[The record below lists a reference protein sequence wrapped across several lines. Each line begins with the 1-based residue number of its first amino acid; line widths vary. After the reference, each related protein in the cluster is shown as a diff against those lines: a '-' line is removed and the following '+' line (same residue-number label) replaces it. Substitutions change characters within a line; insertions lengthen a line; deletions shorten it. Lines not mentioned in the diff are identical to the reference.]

1 MYLPILIL
9 TFFLVFVTILLI
21 HQSMQSASEKHS
33 NTDVPSTS
41 SSNIISTS
49 SLEAESLSNTLAE
62 ISNAKLTVNNDLV
75 TCKQTL
81 TGLVN
86 DVTDAHSE
94 FSNNMSSASPLSDNS
109 QVEEKLNMIS
119 LQLGEV
125 IDKLS
130 HVDLN
135 WSQLDSKVDQLQSQ
149 FDGFIDSNKKAMS
162 ELSSTATEAK
172 TTADTAGNQVK
183 DINLALNDLSQYG
196 RESTLLFHGFSNLP
210 KDGEFDEV
218 VFSNFM
224 AEVINNMFC
233 HTTDIRVPHSA
244 VNIAHP
250 LNLKRSSNSTVVI
263 VKFNQKSL
271 KRKIWRLREQRTDH
285 SITITQHLTAT
296 NLELMKSAKKSL
308 GSRNVWCEKGRLFAS
323 VNGKTKPIK
332 QKTDIPK
339 PHTRTTSTSHS
350 RYFHHAATNR
360 QFGQYQNNTVNNA
373 NSLQQN
379 RNFHSKQMYNPY
391 SHTLNSF
398 ATPYSN

>member
-1 MYLPILIL
+1 MPSP
-9 TFFLVFVTILLI
+9 TF
-21 HQSMQSASEKHS
+21 
-33 NTDVPSTS
+33 
-41 SSNIISTS
+41 
-49 SLEAESLSNTLAE
+49 
-62 ISNAKLTVNNDLV
+62 
-75 TCKQTL
+75 
-81 TGLVN
+81 
-86 DVTDAHSE
+86 
-94 FSNNMSSASPLSDNS
+94 PLSDNS

-119 LQLGEV
+119 LQLGKV

-183 DINLALNDLSQYG
+183 DINLALNDLSQHG

-339 PHTRTTSTSHS
+339 PHTH
-350 RYFHHAATNR
+350 
-360 QFGQYQNNTVNNA
+360 
-373 NSLQQN
+373 
-379 RNFHSKQMYNPY
+379 
-391 SHTLNSF
+391 
-398 ATPYSN
+398 